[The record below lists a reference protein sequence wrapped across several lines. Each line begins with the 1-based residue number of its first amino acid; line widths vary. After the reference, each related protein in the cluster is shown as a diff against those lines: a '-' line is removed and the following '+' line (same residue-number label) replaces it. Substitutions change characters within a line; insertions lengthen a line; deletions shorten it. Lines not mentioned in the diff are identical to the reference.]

1 MLEADHIIRG
11 DTNCGKFSVI
21 AMRGADI
28 VGALSVNSAKEM
40 AMLRRVIAAEQA
52 PCPRRSGV
60 ARLRSAGRLEMTASK
75 SL

>member
-40 AMLRRVIAAEQA
+40 AMLRRVIAADKR
-52 PCPRRSGV
+52 P
-60 ARLRSAGRLEMTASK
+60 ARADLESPAYDLRAALK
-75 SL
+75 